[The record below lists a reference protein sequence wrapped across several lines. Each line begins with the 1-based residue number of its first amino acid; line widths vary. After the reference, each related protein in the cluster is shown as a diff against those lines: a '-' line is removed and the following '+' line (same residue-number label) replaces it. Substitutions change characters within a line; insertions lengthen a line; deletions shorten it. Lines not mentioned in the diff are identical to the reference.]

1 MNRIDDTAETD
12 VASIRALVARLERRL
27 RLQQAAAGFVEG
39 GSLALMIGAV
49 AIAATRTGWAEPEYW
64 WMWLIVAFLAAI
76 AAVAYRALQP
86 VDTIGAARQL
96 DRSHGLND
104 RLSTALSLAQRDDLS
119 DANRRFI
126 RAQIDDAIRH
136 IDDVEPRHAAPWR
149 RPPDTLLLALVTAAV
164 VSIAVM
170 PMPDHEEPLPKGF
183 DAQHDRVLDDTTV
196 TLERERLRQFRD
208 ELGDDPD
215 GELQQLADDIEELL
229 DAVEHREISDREF
242 AERVDELLDDHL
254 GEDTTAQNLDTLS
267 DALAEAARQSGDDH
281 DQAMEENPELQAA
294 MDALDDGDFQ
304 RAADE
309 LSELAERLDDEELS
323 ADEAQRLA
331 DVLDDFADHI
341 DGHRDRLQEL
351 YDEHSDQFE
360 DLADQ
365 FDGDL
370 SPEQEQLLD
379 DARQAMDD
387 AADNL
392 DNFEDSSS
400 ERQLDQL
407 SRELDDAADDLR
419 DEPPEAGDGADD
431 PGQDDPGQ
439 DDPGQDDQQ
448 EPQQPDDGEQPQ
460 DQQQPPP
467 VADQQPDG
475 GDPPQQPEEQDDHG
489 PDYRNPAGR
498 QLDDAAE
505 QLEDVEQQR
514 QQQQQREQAREQ
526 LEDMRDSMARGDR
539 EDDSQRAE
547 QMEDFLDR
555 ARGDD
560 SDAEGQ
566 QPDSDDDGQQMPAGP
581 GDEGAESDG
590 PDDLDPDDAEF
601 GSGDGDGGL
610 DDGVDGDE
618 DDIDFQHRDEQLDG
632 VDGQEGPSRSEVVQ
646 SAAEEGFATT
656 DYQDVYGDYE
666 DVAEEVMERDEVPDG
681 YRYYIERYFELI
693 RPQTH

>member
-1 MNRIDDTAETD
+1 MNRFDDSPETD
-12 VASIRALVARLERRL
+12 VASIEALVERLEWRL
-27 RLQQAAAGFVEG
+27 RLQQAVAGFVEG
-39 GSLALMIGAV
+39 GCLALMIGAV
-49 AIAATRTGWAEPEYW
+49 AIAATRTGWAEPGNW
-64 WMWLIVAFLAAI
+64 WLWLIAALLAAI

-104 RLSTALSLAQRDDLS
+104 RLSTALSLARRDDLT

-149 RPPDTLLLALVTAAV
+149 RPPDTLLLALVAAAV
-164 VSIAVM
+164 VSIAIM
-170 PMPDHEEPLPKGF
+170 PMPDHEEPLPEGF
-183 DAQHDRVLDDTTV
+183 DAQYDRVLDDTTV
-196 TLERERLRQFRD
+196 ALERERLRQFRD
-208 ELGDDPD
+208 QLGDDPD

-242 AERVDELLDDHL
+242 AERVDELLDDHF
-254 GEDTTAQNLDTLS
+254 GDDTAAQNLDTLS
-267 DALAEAARQSGDDH
+267 DALAEAARQTGDGH

-294 MDALDDGDFQ
+294 MDALDEGDFQ
-304 RAADE
+304 SAADE
-309 LSELAERLDDEELS
+309 LSELAERLDDEDIS
-323 ADEAQRLA
+323 ADEAERLA

-341 DGHRDRLQEL
+341 DRHQHRLQEL
-351 YDEHSDQFE
+351 YDEHRDQFE

-365 FDGDL
+365 FDGDM
-370 SPEQEQLLD
+370 SPEEEQLLD

-387 AADNL
+387 AADDL
-392 DNFEDSSS
+392 DNFEDSSTN
-400 ERQLDQL
+400 RQLDQL

-419 DEPPEAGDGADD
+419 GDPPQADDGADESA
-431 PGQDDPGQ
+431 
-439 DDPGQDDQQ
+439 QDDQQ
-448 EPQQPDDGEQPQ
+448 DQQQPQDGDSPQ

-467 VADQQPDG
+467 VADQQPEG
-475 GDPPQQPEEQDDHG
+475 GDQQQQPQAQDDDG

-498 QLDDAAE
+498 QLDDAAD
-505 QLEDVEQQR
+505 QLEDVERQR

-560 SDAEGQ
+560 SDTDRQ
-566 QPDSDDDGQQMPAGP
+566 QPDADDEGQQQMPAGP
-581 GDEGAESDG
+581 GDEGAESEA

-610 DDGVDGDE
+610 DDSVDGDGE
-618 DDIDFQHRDEQLDG
+618 DIDFQHRDEQLEG
-632 VDGQEGPSRSEVVQ
+632 IDGQEGPSRSEVVQ
-646 SAAEEGFATT
+646 SAAEEGFATA

-666 DVAEEVMERDEVPDG
+666 DVVEEVMERDEVPDG

-693 RPQTH
+693 RPQNN